1 MLNAGNITGTIKNA
15 FSEVFKLRFGREK
28 TGGFFALYPMIVNAM
43 NTRLNEIRRG
53 IVDSGVS

>member
-28 TGGFFALYPMIVNAM
+28 TRGLFALYPMIVNAM
-43 NTRLNEIRRG
+43 NTRLNEIKR
-53 IVDSGVS
+53 